1 MRNFSVLLLAGVFL
15 PALAGEGR
23 AERYS
28 NSTLGQ
34 TCTVET
40 TTIASVTIGNIN
52 KAPTMSNTLSF
63 SCSLTK
69 ALNTWQPAGKGG
81 PRKML
86 YCWHIHDSSGGT
98 LPFTYRYA
106 TLGSGRNQS
115 KIGFNIYSNG
125 TRVGD
130 RRNGY
135 NIIGYATKVND
146 LLYRVDDP
154 MTVRF
159 EGNEG
164 VASLPTGKYVYN
176 NPRTHV
182 TMYSVLETDEVNYF
196 NACGVAAAT
205 NGTGGGDIVGKNKMG
220 DTIVD
225 INVRTYC
232 DVSVGSDM
240 VFPRQFA
247 LKNPVNAQ
255 AQVIVNCSAGTDY
268 KVTLDNG
275 QNYAD
280 NTRHMKRAGGEELI
294 AYNITPES
302 WQDLGTSFDQPLTVA
317 GQVPAQATPPIGA
330 YRDTVVVTVNIIQ

>member
-1 MRNFSVLLLAGVFL
+1 MRLSYKGALVRVFWLVAAAMAFL
-15 PALAGEGR
+15 PALTGEGR
-23 AERYS
+23 AERGS
-28 NSTLGQ
+28 PTGIK
-34 TCTVET
+34 CAVDT

-52 KAPTMSNTLSF
+52 KAPEMSNMMSW
-63 SCSLTK
+63 SCSI
-69 ALNTWQPAGKGG
+69 
-81 PRKML
+81 RKPIEADQQMI
-86 YCWHIHDSSGGT
+86 YCWHIHDSSSGAT
-98 LPFTYRYA
+98 LFTYRYA

-130 RRNGY
+130 RKNGY
-135 NIIGYATKVND
+135 NIIGYPTKVND

-164 VASLPTGKYVYN
+164 VTLPAGKYIYN

-182 TMYSVLETDEVNYF
+182 VMHTIEPGDALNYY
-196 NACGVAAAT
+196 NACGANEWN
-205 NGTGGGDIVGKNKMG
+205 NGTGGGDIYGSGRVMSN
-220 DTIVD
+220 TIVD

-268 KVTLDNG
+268 KVTLDKG

-280 NTRHMKRAGGEELI
+280 NTRHMKRAGGEELV

-302 WQDLGTSFDQPLTVA
+302 WEDLGTSFDQPLTVA